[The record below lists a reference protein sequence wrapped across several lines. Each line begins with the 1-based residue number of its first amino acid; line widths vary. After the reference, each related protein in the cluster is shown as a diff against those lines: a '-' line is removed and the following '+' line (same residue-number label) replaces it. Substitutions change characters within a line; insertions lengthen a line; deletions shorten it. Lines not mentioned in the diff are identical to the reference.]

1 VDRKEHEL
9 VLERG
14 REDAIT
20 VKRLGAEL
28 DEEQRRRGQTEV
40 ILSEAAMALR
50 QALTVSLGGLVL
62 FREWQGAKQPISHR
76 AGCNMMFKSSTFLC
90 IALNHIWNA

>member
-1 VDRKEHEL
+1 MDRKEHEL

-62 FREWQGAKQPISHR
+62 FREWQGAKQPISH
-76 AGCNMMFKSSTFLC
+76 NMMFKSSTFLC